1 MDPHPPLAPPP
12 QTQLHVARP
21 ISFRHPAYSPTER
34 DLLRF
39 PPINGPKRDGV
50 DYNLA
55 LISCGIVTGNT
66 WPDGWLARKGDDGN
80 FSLAERPEDGI
91 LREEEYYYFA
101 GKQEPAYKYPVIP
114 LFHHWRFPHRILPDL
129 WSRLV
134 IDSGPE
140 INARRK
146 DEAVLARDNTCRIT
160 GYKAAREVA
169 HLVPQADGHW
179 FNSNQMRS
187 YCAEQFDQQPIDD
200 TRNNL
205 VLRRDL
211 HYLFD
216 QRRFV
221 FTVKRDKSDQPRL
234 VIHVLDHQ
242 RTDELIDLYHNR
254 LLQPLSGISV
264 ELIFARLAWAIFNSQ
279 AFPLFDGMAKW
290 TVRLFDPETSETK
303 DCHLYQQEIRDKKR
317 LFGIYPRSRSASPL
331 KRNLNQA
338 VEDEV
343 GFDTKDWP
351 SDQDALED
359 DASTS
364 SFGEWPNRGRR
375 RKRSW
380 DEHSHHTPP
389 GLVGSSVSSRHCSSS
404 TSSSDAANE
413 ARQDEVATPVSAIQ
427 QADDAYLKADEAARP
442 HKRANLGG

>member
-1 MDPHPPLAPPP
+1 MHS
-12 QTQLHVARP
+12 
-21 ISFRHPAYSPTER
+21 I
-34 DLLRF
+34 
-39 PPINGPKRDGV
+39 
-50 DYNLA
+50 
-55 LISCGIVTGNT
+55 
-66 WPDGWLARKGDDGN
+66 
-80 FSLAERPEDGI
+80 PE
-91 LREEEYYYFA
+91 A
-101 GKQEPAYKYPVIP
+101 
-114 LFHHWRFPHRILPDL
+114 HRLC
-129 WSRLV
+129 SV
-134 IDSGPE
+134 S
-140 INARRK
+140 
-146 DEAVLARDNTCRIT
+146 
-160 GYKAAREVA
+160 
-169 HLVPQADGHW
+169 
-179 FNSNQMRS
+179 S